1 MLINVIYIN
10 IEYFLHCF
18 FALITFHYSTFRIVY
33 YTHSLILGCLNK
45 ETVSELHIAVFLIVM
60 WLLAYWQ
67 LLCCVETENIFK
79 TWTNEHG
86 GGDLVAKSCL
96 TLATQW
102 TPARL
107 LCLCDFPAGI
117 LERAAIP
124 ISRAS
129 SWPRNQT
136 HVYCIK
142 AVSCIAYGY
151 FTTELL
157 GKPKQ
162 MITW

>member
-18 FALITFHYSTFRIVY
+18 FALITFHHNTFRIVH

-45 ETVSELHIAVFLIVM
+45 ETVSELHIAVFLVIM

-67 LLCCVETENIFK
+67 SLCCVETENIFK

-86 GGDLVAKSCL
+86 GGDLVAKSCP

-102 TPARL
+102 TVACQAPLSMGLPRQEYCSELPFPSPGHL
-107 LCLCDFPAGI
+107 LDPGI
-117 LERAAIP
+117 
-124 ISRAS
+124 
-129 SWPRNQT
+129 
-136 HVYCIK
+136 
-142 AVSCIAYGY
+142 
-151 FTTELL
+151 
-157 GKPKQ
+157 KPMSTALRQ
-162 MITW
+162 SLALHMDSLPLSY